1 MTMIETAKA
10 NGLDPVQYLEDL
22 LQKVSELPTFAKNE
36 QLEAC
41 LPWNIVHIPS
51 AIHKTQRNKAEP
63 HNLKKRD
70 CGALTYGWLLGAY
83 TPPT

>member
-51 AIHKTQRNKAEP
+51 AIHKT
-63 HNLKKRD
+63 
-70 CGALTYGWLLGAY
+70 
-83 TPPT
+83 